1 MPLTTAAHP
10 AAAPPTP
17 TAFDGQILDGLNAL
31 RRERGLVPLR
41 ANAALARAADEHSRD
56 MVSRGYF
63 GHASGQASF
72 ADRLER
78 FYSSA
83 DARSWSVGENL
94 LRTSRRLDAAGA
106 LAAWMASPAHRRQML
121 SPGWRDVGIAT
132 VSRAGAPGVYGGAD
146 VTVVTADF
154 GVRR

>member
-1 MPLTTAAHP
+1 MTAARP
-10 AAAPPTP
+10 VAAPPTA
-17 TAFDGQILDGLNAL
+17 TAIAGQILDALNAM

-41 ANAALARAADEHSRD
+41 ANVPLARAAAEHSRD
-56 MVSRGYF
+56 MVANGYF
-63 GHASGQASF
+63 AHDSPDESF

-83 DARSWSVGENL
+83 HARSWSVGENL
-94 LRTSRRLDAAGA
+94 LRTSRPLDAAGA
-106 LAAWMASPAHRRQML
+106 LAIWTTSPPHRRQML
-121 SPGWRDVGIAT
+121 SPAWRDVGIAAA
-132 VSRAGAPGVYGGAD
+132 SRAGAPGVYGGQN

>member
-1 MPLTTAAHP
+1 
-10 AAAPPTP
+10 
-17 TAFDGQILDGLNAL
+17 
-31 RRERGLVPLR
+31 V
-41 ANAALARAADEHSRD
+41 ALARAADEHSRD
-56 MVSRGYF
+56 MLSRGYF
-63 GHASGQASF
+63 GHNSAGGSF

-83 DARSWSVGENL
+83 NARSWAVGENL

-106 LAAWMASPAHRRQML
+106 LELWMASPAHRRQML
-121 SPGWRDVGIAT
+121 SPAWRDVGIGTA
-132 VSRAGAPGVYGGAD
+132 SRVAAPGVYGGDD